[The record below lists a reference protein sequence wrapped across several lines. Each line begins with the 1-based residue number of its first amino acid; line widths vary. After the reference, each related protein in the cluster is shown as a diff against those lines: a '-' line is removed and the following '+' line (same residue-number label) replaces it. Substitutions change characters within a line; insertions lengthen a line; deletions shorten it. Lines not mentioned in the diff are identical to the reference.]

1 MPWPSS
7 NVNTTNLDA
16 GTDNPQLARADLLD
30 LTQKFNDLRAH
41 VSAFAQS
48 MLDDADAAAV
58 QATLGVPSVARM
70 NSVPVNLVG
79 LAVGECFTTT
89 AGFTVPTGLVVG
101 GTYVICNDSN
111 VSITI
116 TQGAGLTLRLAGT
129 VLNGNWILA
138 PRGMASIWVRSSSVC
153 YISGPLS

>member
-1 MPWPSS
+1 
-7 NVNTTNLDA
+7 
-16 GTDNPQLARADLLD
+16 
-30 LTQKFNDLRAH
+30 LRAH
-41 VSAFAQS
+41 AAFIAQLRDEKLEASAVSAYIQTLLNDVDPTAAQIT
-48 MLDDADAAAV
+48 LD
-58 QATLGVPSVARM
+58 VPSVARM
-70 NSVPVNLVG
+70 NTVPVNLVG

-101 GTYVICNDSN
+101 GTYVICNDSS

-116 TQGAGLTLRLAGT
+116 TQGAGLTLRLSGT

-138 PRGMASIWVRSSSVC
+138 PRGMASIWVRSSSVY